1 LVEAL
6 HGRAAM
12 AGHGELAGEEEKR
25 KGKQSRLSVED
36 EEEGGMGVG
45 ARAMSLLLGPLC
57 LFVLAREEEGK
68 RRRKKKKKEGKKRK
82 KKTWKIPKLKIF
94 MRKIKHNLWDWS
106 KNYFC
111 KKKPNYN

>member
-1 LVEAL
+1 ME
-6 HGRAAM
+6 GRPWPAM
-12 AGHGELAGEEEKR
+12 GSSPGRKRRGRGSRLGCPWRMRR
-25 KGKQSRLSVED
+25 KGAW
-36 EEEGGMGVG
+36 GVG
-45 ARAMSLLLGPLC
+45 ARARSLLLGPLC

-68 RRRKKKKKEGKKRK
+68 RRRKKKKKEGK